1 MCWRC
6 FWLKWFWKTGRGG
19 WTHHLRVK
27 DEGAFEEVRGEGKT
41 QTTQQRGS
49 DGPKLTLGNKFDA
62 LRDE

>member
-6 FWLKWFWKTGRGG
+6 IWLKWFWETGGVGG
-19 WTHHLRVK
+19 PHLRVK

-41 QTTQQRGS
+41 QATQHRGS

>member
-1 MCWRC
+1 
-6 FWLKWFWKTGRGG
+6 
-19 WTHHLRVK
+19 VK